1 MKFAKYVFMI
11 AGFYGLL
18 VVPPLYFLE
27 EKIGR
32 ESPPAITHPEYF
44 YGFAGVTLAWQF
56 VFLII
61 SRDPLKYRALML
73 PSILEK
79 AAWFV
84 PAVVLFLQ
92 NRVSASTL
100 FVGTIDLVLGVLFAV
115 SYFKT
120 GKENS
125 EF

>member
-1 MKFAKYVFMI
+1 MKFAKYVFLI
-11 AGFYGLL
+11 AGIYGLL

-56 VFLII
+56 VFFII

-79 AAWFV
+79 AVWFV

-92 NRVSASTL
+92 NRVPASTL

-115 SYFKT
+115 SYFNT
-120 GKENS
+120 GKQNS